1 LLLLATA
8 GWSRNRKA
16 TVYVTNSTRTILL
29 VVVPVQLCF
38 FCHTFLTFQPAFIII
53 IIIINMMDRPERCR
67 ISTSCESFFS
77 FDNNAAGC
85 RFLADQ
91 AEKKE
96 KKHWKVEED
105 DDATLPKDDDA
116 SWNLKDDSESTAD
129 YYYYYQCSDGEP
141 SSSSA
146 DGGCENCRLLRDK
159 LVRTRRLLAEI
170 DSSVRRLAEQHRV
183 RADELTD
190 ARQRLRL
197 AEQRSRLLEQKLEEP
212 SALLAKENV
221 DLRGQLAETR
231 AYFERLDLES
241 ERRITDMSN
250 LLEQLQDALAEKERQ
265 LFVAY
270 AQLDQNRKQAEQYA
284 AKIRHADAHAATQQD
299 IIEGLQNQLDKQ
311 KAKSRACSKH
321 RDDLLLKSASL
332 SHELVWFKR
341 ETMRERE
348 YIRQQIE
355 QLRRHVGHQQQQ
367 QLDENMLITT
377 LRNKIQEVEEA
388 IDEREMAN
396 RMLQLRLDDLKL
408 GGSEQQQQ
416 QLNYRHSFDQGSNA
430 VSNAVT
436 RSNRLYKSVRLK

>member
-1 LLLLATA
+1 
-8 GWSRNRKA
+8 
-16 TVYVTNSTRTILL
+16 
-29 VVVPVQLCF
+29 
-38 FCHTFLTFQPAFIII
+38 
-53 IIIINMMDRPERCR
+53 MMDRPERCR

-96 KKHWKVEED
+96 TKQWKLEEQED
-105 DDATLPKDDDA
+105 ETDATLPKDDA
-116 SWNLKDDSESTAD
+116 AWNLKDDSESTAD
-129 YYYYYQCSDGEP
+129 YHYYYYHCSDGDP

-197 AEQRSRLLEQKLEEP
+197 AEQRGRLLEQKLEEP

-270 AQLDQNRKQAEQYA
+270 AQLDHNRKQAEQYA

-311 KAKSRACSKH
+311 KAKSRVCSKH

-377 LRNKIQEVEEA
+377 LRNKIQEVEVGERREEKSTIYSNFVFFYLLTSFQEA

-416 QLNYRHSFDQGSNA
+416 QQPSPPPQLNYRHSFDQGSNA